1 MGSGREKLP
10 DNLECQ
16 CNRGL
21 YFPSLMKASPSSGA
35 RQYWFAIRTGS
46 QDLVP

>member
-16 CNRGL
+16 YNRGL
-21 YFPSLMKASPSSGA
+21 CFPLLMKASPSSSV
-35 RQYWFAIRTGS
+35 RQYWFAIRAGS
-46 QDLVP
+46 QDRVP